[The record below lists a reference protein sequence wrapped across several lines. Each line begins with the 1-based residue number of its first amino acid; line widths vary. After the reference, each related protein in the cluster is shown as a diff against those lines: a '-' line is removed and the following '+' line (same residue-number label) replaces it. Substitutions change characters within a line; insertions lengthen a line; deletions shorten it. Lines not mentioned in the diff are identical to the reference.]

1 MFISIDLGK
10 WMNNLKLVARG
21 LSKSFSTGGKTLH
34 VLESVNIEFEEGK
47 SYAITGA
54 SGSGKS
60 TFLHLLAGLDTP
72 SKGEVFFGGN
82 NIFNFKQKEKDLFLN
97 KSLGFVFQFHYLIR
111 ELSVLQNIIIPGL
124 IKGDSEKTCKK
135 RALELL
141 DSIGLI
147 DKAEEYPSNLSGG
160 EQQRVAILRAIFNK
174 PKFLLADEPTGNLD
188 SKMAQTIINM
198 LLLFKKEWGMGL
210 ILCSHD
216 SQVYSK
222 MDVVLNLHAGK
233 ISPL

>member
-1 MFISIDLGK
+1 
-10 WMNNLKLVARG
+10 MNNLKLVSRG
-21 LSKSFSTGGKTLH
+21 LSKSFATGEKILH
-34 VLESVNIEFEEGK
+34 VLKLVDIEFEAGK

-60 TFLHLLAGLDTP
+60 TFLHLLAGLDVP
-72 SKGEVFFGGN
+72 SEGEVFFGEK
-82 NIFNFKQKEKDLFLN
+82 NIFNFKQREKDLFLN
-97 KSLGFVFQFHYLIR
+97 RSLGFVFQFHYLIK

-124 IKGDSEKTCKK
+124 IKGDSESFCKE

-160 EQQRVAILRAIFNK
+160 EQQRIAILRAIFNK

-188 SKMAQTIINM
+188 AEMAQTIVNM
-198 LLLFKKEWGMGL
+198 LLSFKKEWGMGL

-216 SQVYSK
+216 SQVYGK
-222 MDVVLNLHAGK
+222 MDVVLNLHAGN